1 MQVLI
6 VGDLNVASERI
17 DIHPRIP
24 APEDIYS
31 PEERQMLAALIHR
44 CPLTPAIDLCK
55 LDRWGCRV

>member
-31 PEERQMLAALIHR
+31 PEERQMLAALI
-44 CPLTPAIDLCK
+44 
-55 LDRWGCRV
+55 DR